1 MPRWQRYRRF
11 GPILV
16 LAGALMGAGCAVPGG
31 GAGPAGVADPVP
43 AAAVQLAADL
53 ADADAVVERTIGRI
67 GEFAQRNRREAAAIA
82 YATGGRIPPSG
93 RAAAVAANGT
103 AAVAAGDVLA
113 PAFDA
118 LVLHGRRLAGLAGEL
133 PPGLPDPDPAQLR
146 REVEQGLARYEAALR
161 RRLPLTAAER
171 EAGLAAVA
179 TLAVPPAEGA
189 DFADYVSER
198 QPAVEALTVLLRAV
212 IGADPQSGLRA
223 RLAAEREEAMRAQAA
238 LLAAARRDSSLGVLG
253 RYALYHSAMRA
264 EAELPTD
271 AVLAA
276 AVGMLSALP
285 AAHAA
290 LASADP
296 AAAAQRVAA
305 FSAAVDRL
313 EEAEWALER
322 AAAE

>member
-11 GPILV
+11 GPILALV
-16 LAGALMGAGCAVPGG
+16 GALMGAGCVAPGG
-31 GAGPAGVADPVP
+31 TGQAGVAGSVP
-43 AAAVQLAADL
+43 AAAALLAADL
-53 ADADAVVERTIGRI
+53 AEADAAVGRTIGRI
-67 GEFAQRNRREAAAIA
+67 GEFARRNRREAAAIA
-82 YATGGRIPPSG
+82 YATGGRLSPAG
-93 RAAAVAANGT
+93 RAAAAANGT
-103 AAVAAGDVLA
+103 AAMAAGDVLA

-118 LVLHGRRLAGLAGEL
+118 LVLHGRRLAGLAGEP
-133 PPGLPDPDPAQLR
+133 PPGLPDPDPARLR
-146 REVEQGLARYEAALR
+146 REAELGLARYEAVLG

-171 EAGLAAVA
+171 EAGLAAIA
-179 TLAVPPAEGA
+179 TLAVPPAEGT
-189 DFADYVSER
+189 DFADYVSAR

-223 RLAAEREEAMRAQAA
+223 RLAAEREAAMRAQAA
-238 LLAAARRDSSLGVLG
+238 LLAAARRDSSLGVLD
-253 RYALYHSAMRA
+253 RYALYHSMMRA
-264 EAELPTD
+264 QAELPTD

-276 AVGMLSALP
+276 AVGALAALP

-313 EEAEWALER
+313 EEAEWALEH